1 MLPSEK
7 FPVAINCLV
16 DLRAMVGFAG
26 VTVIEV
32 KVTDVTVSLVFT
44 EIFPNVALMKVC
56 PRLTDVANP
65 FDPAA
70 LLIVATLVAEEL
82 QDTAEVR
89 SCVLPFEKVPVAVN
103 CWVVPRAIF
112 GVLGVTAI
120 EVRVADVTVRVKLFE
135 TILPDAAVIVVEPLP
150 TAVASPL
157 APPALLTVAT
167 AVFEEFQ
174 VTNLVISRVL
184 LSV

>member
-1 MLPSEK
+1 MR
-7 FPVAINCLV
+7 AI
-16 DLRAMVGFAG
+16 VGFAG
-26 VTVIEV
+26 VTVIEI

-44 EIFPNVALMKVC
+44 EEIFPNVALMKVW

-82 QDTAEVR
+82 QVTAVVR
-89 SCVLPFEKVPVAVN
+89 SCVLPSEKVPVAVN

-112 GVLGVTAI
+112 GVSGEIVI
-120 EVRVADVTVRVKLFE
+120 VVSMADVTVRSALFE
-135 TILPDAAVIVVEPLP
+135 TILPEIAAIVVEPAP
-150 TAVASPL
+150 TGIASPL
-157 APPALLTVAT
+157 VPPALLTVAT